1 MALRSSD
8 PDFINEDD
16 FVDQQLVDDDPI
28 EDEAVGPGGSGDA
41 AAVFAG
47 AAAAADEPSE
57 ALATKEL
64 RVFKRAKRHHR
75 MSFPGAMVV
84 SIAAASAD
92 HHHNH
97 HHHHQLENGTAPSA
111 VESAIAS
118 SSAGAPALSAALG
131 KNSRRSRTGLRGLP
145 KKGGAGGKGVWG
157 RPGSELDAVVALD
170 ENDPNYD
177 SDNPDA
183 VRLQLTVPKLSMEQF
198 EAQFTA
204 LIKEYFEHGQAKEVI
219 QQLRDLRTNPQ
230 HRERIPY
237 LAISASLQ
245 RNALQRELTSQ
256 LIGSLVGPAVSS
268 EELSRGFD
276 ILLKEVD
283 DLTIDMPDAP
293 DMIGKFVARAIA
305 DDLLP
310 PKFVAAY
317 KGRVDSANTMK
328 ALAKA
333 ENLLT
338 MTHSMYCLDKVWG
351 VSGHGLARPT
361 KHLVK
366 KMKLLLDE
374 FLSSDDVDEAARC
387 VKELEAPHF
396 HHELVY
402 QAVVL
407 VIERSTLEICQRVCR
422 LISALS
428 ESVLLTVDQLE
439 KGIRRV
445 FADMPDLQLDVPNAY
460 LLLERFCQQAA
471 RSGFMGRQL
480 QQEMPTKGRKRFVSE
495 GDGGLVKPRLPPF

>member
-1 MALRSSD
+1 MSHRRVANND

-16 FVDQQLVDDDPI
+16 FVDQQLVDEDPI
-28 EDEAVGPGGSGDA
+28 DES
-41 AAVFAG
+41 AG
-47 AAAAADEPSE
+47 AGDGGGIVAEDPPDAMPR
-57 ALATKEL
+57 EL

-75 MSFPGAMVV
+75 VSFPGAMATVV
-84 SIAAASAD
+84 GTGA
-92 HHHNH
+92 HHHSGAP
-97 HHHHQLENGTAPSA
+97 ETNGGSVGSPDGGS
-111 VESAIAS
+111 AS
-118 SSAGAPALSAALG
+118 SSGGAPAVASAAAALG
-131 KNSRRSRTGLRGLP
+131 KNSRKSRTGLRGLP

-157 RPGSELDAVVALD
+157 QPGSELDAVGVLD

-177 SDNPDA
+177 SDSQDT
-183 VRLQLTVPKLSMEQF
+183 VRLQLTVPKLTMEQF
-198 EAQFTA
+198 EEQFTA
-204 LIKEYFEHGQAKEVI
+204 LVKEYFEHGQVKEVI

-237 LAISASLQ
+237 LAISASVQ

-256 LIGSLVGPAVSS
+256 LLGSLVGPAVSS
-268 EELSRGFD
+268 EELAHGFD
-276 ILLKEVD
+276 LLLKEVD
-283 DLTIDMPDAP
+283 DLTIDLPDAP
-293 DMIGKFVARAIA
+293 DMIGKFIARAIA

-310 PKFVAAY
+310 PKFVATY
-317 KGRVDSANTMK
+317 KGRVDSGHTMK

-374 FLSSDDVDEAARC
+374 FLSSNDVDEAARC

-402 QAVVL
+402 QAVVM
-407 VIERSTLEICQRVCR
+407 VIERSTMEVCQRVCR
-422 LISALS
+422 LIAALS

-439 KGIRRV
+439 KGLRRV
-445 FADMPDLQLDVPNAY
+445 YADIPDIQLDVPNAY
-460 LLLERFCQQAA
+460 LLLERFCQHAGHVGFLSA
-471 RSGFMGRQL
+471 RL

-495 GDGGLVKPRLPPF
+495 GDGGLVKPRLPLV